1 MNDEFETRV
10 AAWMRE
16 RAQPDPTALAA
27 VRGSI
32 DALPGRRRGQRRG
45 WLLATAAVLAIVAVG
60 LSSLLLSPSQQ
71 GTGPSGPSRPV
82 PPDPAAF
89 AGDPRI
95 AACLG
100 TAAPV
105 QYAFE
110 MAHARDYQRHLPA
123 MLLSPE
129 LDVDDPAFVVVFAA
143 GARIVGGA
151 PPPASDA
158 TSAPANSRSVCVLV
172 AGVPNLYENVDI
184 SGMRADLGADAL
196 ATSPAPGPST
206 DHALESFAPEP
217 TRDLRF
223 VPISSL
229 VLAADHRH
237 ITIDFV
243 GSHEFV
249 PGNPCSIEY
258 EALTNVVN
266 GVLEIGV
273 LPKAGVLPDAGPTA
287 VTCDDLGYPRTL
299 NVVLDA
305 PFSGTRWHDRTGYL
319 HFLAPPN
326 GLVELTGLPA
336 GWVLRKGR
344 DVEESPAGRWER
356 TYSPDA
362 SLADPTRTVV
372 LYQTFDGSVP
382 VTGGEEVT
390 QVQVNGRAAT
400 LYRYAPSGELVL
412 VWQLGSNGLGLVA
425 FEQEFSQGELI
436 ALAESARG
444 PGS

>member
-16 RAQPDPTALAA
+16 RARPDPTALAA
-27 VRGSI
+27 VRDSI
-32 DALPGRRRGQRRG
+32 DMLPGRHRVRRRG

-60 LSSLLLSPSQQ
+60 LSSLVLSPRQQ
-71 GTGPSGPSRPV
+71 GTAPTAASHPV

-89 AGDPRI
+89 AGDPRV

-100 TAAPV
+100 TTAPV

-110 MAHARDYQRHLPA
+110 MTHARDYQRHLPA

-129 LDVDDPAFVVVFAA
+129 LDVDDPAFVVVFAP

-158 TSAPANSRSVCVLV
+158 ASEPANSRSVCVLV

-184 SGMRADLGADAL
+184 SGMRADLGPDAP
-196 ATSPAPGPST
+196 ATSPGPSPST
-206 DHALESFAPEP
+206 DPGLESFAPEP

-229 VLAADHRH
+229 VLAADQRH
-237 ITIDFV
+237 VTIDFV
-243 GSHEFV
+243 GGREFSATD
-249 PGNPCSIEY
+249 PCSIEY
-258 EALTNVVN
+258 QAQTSVE
-266 GVLEIGV
+266 GDILEVGV
-273 LPKAGVLPDAGPTA
+273 LPLRGPAA
-287 VTCDDLGYPRTL
+287 VTCDAVGYSRTL
-299 NVVLDA
+299 QVVLDA
-305 PFSGTRWHDRTGYL
+305 PFLGSAWRDRTGYL

-344 DVEESPAGRWER
+344 DVEDSPTGRWER

-372 LYQTFDGSVP
+372 MYQSFGGPVN
-382 VTGGEEVT
+382 VTGGDDVS
-390 QVQVNGRAAT
+390 QVQVNGRPAT
-400 LYRYAPSGELVL
+400 LYRHAPTGELVL
-412 VWQLGSNGLGLVA
+412 VWQLGNDGLALVA
-425 FEQEFSQGELI
+425 FEQVFSVDQLI
-436 ALAESARG
+436 SLAKSAVA
-444 PGS
+444 PGG